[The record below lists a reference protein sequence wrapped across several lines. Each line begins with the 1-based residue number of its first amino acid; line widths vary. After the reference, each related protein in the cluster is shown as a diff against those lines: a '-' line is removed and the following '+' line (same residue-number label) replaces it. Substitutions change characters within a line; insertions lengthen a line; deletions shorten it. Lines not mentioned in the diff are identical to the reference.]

1 MSSKYLIVYH
11 LTIEKNLWGKTRIQ
25 LQVCELVSKNGKRRL
40 AFSFLV
46 SEAVSVVLDHVFGNS
61 KWAPLAAFLL
71 SAFGFAINIYACFL
85 ERRRRSNVR
94 AIRSQSDLQLE
105 IVDIVFSA
113 LQTGENVENT
123 SLEKG
128 LEKRTASFGSNVVG
142 TASVRIRQL
151 SQELKR
157 LASFSKRPNPP
168 ALFDSTNWKP
178 FSSDNFFKFNI
189 FATQQGL
196 TVIGMD
202 FERRRLPRHLRSPVG
217 ELVVCKNWKRGL
229 AVLFLVL
236 EAVSV
241 VLDHVFGNSKWAP
254 LAAFLLSAFGFAII
268 IYACF
273 LGRRRRRRRSTIGV
287 IRSQSDRQLEIVDI
301 VFSALQFIATLIHFI
316 LMISDVKSNY
326 NASVLL
332 PLAFAIIAVIF
343 VFRTEEIIENSFL
356 EKGLETG
363 QFHFPMLLELE
374 SGRCFKSLSGC
385 VKFIS
390 ETDGGAGWAN
400 VEKRYDEITAS
411 TNGVLPRARFGE
423 CIGIH
428 NIHGDTI
435 TRDQLREFWDEINN
449 QSFHSR
455 LQIFFDIVG
464 KNGVDRITEDELTEI
479 ICLSASADKFLNTQ
493 KKAEEF
499 AAGIMEK
506 LDPYYLG
513 YITSAIAMID
523 LPAIFT

>member
-1 MSSKYLIVYH
+1 
-11 LTIEKNLWGKTRIQ
+11 
-25 LQVCELVSKNGKRRL
+25 
-40 AFSFLV
+40 
-46 SEAVSVVLDHVFGNS
+46 
-61 KWAPLAAFLL
+61 
-71 SAFGFAINIYACFL
+71 
-85 ERRRRSNVR
+85 
-94 AIRSQSDLQLE
+94 
-105 IVDIVFSA
+105 
-113 LQTGENVENT
+113 
-123 SLEKG
+123 
-128 LEKRTASFGSNVVG
+128 
-142 TASVRIRQL
+142 
-151 SQELKR
+151 
-157 LASFSKRPNPP
+157 
-168 ALFDSTNWKP
+168 
-178 FSSDNFFKFNI
+178 
-189 FATQQGL
+189 
-196 TVIGMD
+196 MD

-254 LAAFLLSAFGFAII
+254 LAAFLLSAFGFAIT

-273 LGRRRRRRRSTIGV
+273 LGSRRRRKRRRSTIGV

-423 CIGIH
+423 CIGMDKDWKEFSVNLFDALTRRH

-435 TRDQLREFWDEINN
+435 TRDQLREFWDEVNN

-513 YITSAIAMID
+513 YITID
-523 LPAIFT
+523 DLEALLGFASYPPV